1 MITSAL
7 NVKYTIAELL
17 CSLSS
22 MLRAVVQ
29 FLNFPAA
36 FLLSLLP
43 FTSFT
48 LSFLFFFS
56 PFFPVAPCQFLFS
69 HKPLSSVSDL
79 SLSDPLPL
87 FYSRPP
93 SLLFYFYSYM
103 YKIIPAA
110 PLTSISMIGLIFRFR
125 DKNNTPPK
133 IATAPISSDSFIVFK
148 SGSPVPKK
156 ESNMIVAAADT
167 INPREAAFNPL
178 SVSKI

>member
-1 MITSAL
+1 
-7 NVKYTIAELL
+7 
-17 CSLSS
+17 
-22 MLRAVVQ
+22 
-29 FLNFPAA
+29 
-36 FLLSLLP
+36 
-43 FTSFT
+43 
-48 LSFLFFFS
+48 
-56 PFFPVAPCQFLFS
+56 
-69 HKPLSSVSDL
+69 
-79 SLSDPLPL
+79 
-87 FYSRPP
+87 
-93 SLLFYFYSYM
+93 M

-178 SVSKI
+178 SVSKYRLTLYASEKTIQSQ

>member
-56 PFFPVAPCQFLFS
+56 L

-156 ESNMIVAAADT
+156 EKQYD
-167 INPREAAFNPL
+167 RCRG
-178 SVSKI
+178 